1 MSGTCRAIQ
10 DPGCVVTD
18 QRPNGVVDYIRID
31 AVPEALAAVLAVLGL
46 AVLGQFIVVSGRRR
60 RRDFA
65 ILKALGLTGRQVRVI
80 TAWQVSIVS
89 GLALAAGIPLG
100 AAAGHWTWEVF
111 AGSLGIPA
119 DFVMPL
125 PLILFVVPAA
135 ILSANAVAFW
145 PAKAVARVSPAR
157 VLRAE

>member
-1 MSGTCRAIQ
+1 
-10 DPGCVVTD
+10 
-18 QRPNGVVDYIRID
+18 
-31 AVPEALAAVLAVLGL
+31 VLAVLGL

-100 AAAGHWTWEVF
+100 AAAGHWTWEVI